1 MAQFQEHNQKGSGP
15 MKIKIKINHQKNGDQ
30 TLVTLPADLM
40 KWERITQSKMTDLY
54 EVRRVDGEEMVK
66 INLGFEDLMAMAW
79 SILYRTNQ
87 TSDKFDAWSNE
98 LEEIE
103 LVGIDETNPPQTAV
117 SDEPS
122 PILPSQE

>member
-1 MAQFQEHNQKGSGP
+1 
-15 MKIKIKINHQKNGDQ
+15 MKIKIKINHQKNGEQ

-40 KWERITQSKMTDLY
+40 KWERITKSKMTDLY

-79 SILYRTNQ
+79 SILNRTNQ
-87 TSDKFDAWSNE
+87 TSDKFDLWANE
-98 LEEIE
+98 LDEIE
-103 LVGIDETNPPQTAV
+103 LVGIDETNPPQAAV
-117 SDEPS
+117 SDEQS

>member
-1 MAQFQEHNQKGSGP
+1 
-15 MKIKIKINHQKNGDQ
+15 MKIQIKINHQKNGEQ

-40 KWERITQSKMTDLY
+40 KWERITSSKMTDLY

-79 SILYRTNQ
+79 AILNRTNQ
-87 TSDKFDAWSNE
+87 TTDKFDAWANE

-117 SDEPS
+117 SDEQS

>member
-1 MAQFQEHNQKGSGP
+1 
-15 MKIKIKINHQKNGDQ
+15 MKIKIKIKHQKNGEL

-40 KWERITQSKMTDLY
+40 KWERITSSKMTDLY

-87 TSDKFDAWSNE
+87 TADKFDLWANE

-103 LVGIDETNPPQTAV
+103 LVGIDETNPPQTAA
-117 SDEPS
+117 SDEQS